1 MNIEDIWL
9 ILVLYAEIL
18 IALIGGYYVLIYT
31 LGLFPWKKREI
42 PKGKRYLKFAILIP
56 AHDEERVIANLVS
69 NLNKLRYP
77 RSCYEVIVIADNC
90 TDNTAKV
97 AKNAGATVWERKDSI
112 RRGKQHALSWAFK
125 RVLKMKRFDAVCVFD
140 ADNLVSLNFL
150 EKVNEMFCSG
160 EKVVQCY
167 LDTKNPF
174 DSWVTKAYALG
185 YWISNRVFQLAR
197 WHVGL
202 SAVLGGTGFAIALDL
217 VKKYA
222 LNLTSVTEDLEL
234 TVKLN
239 LDGIKIGWIHDA
251 KVYDE
256 KPLTLRDS
264 WNQRLRWMRGHWDVA
279 WRYSLPLFK
288 KAMLEGKLHV
298 LDMFFYALSPLRVIV
313 SGAVILFLCVSY
325 LADIEVMDFKVY
337 SVLPFE
343 FWFVLSLWM
352 WLYPLVAIFQE
363 RIPLKALPYIV
374 YLFIWSLTWIPVVI
388 QALFSFRE
396 REWSHTRHTRSLTLE
411 EIGQKV

>member
-1 MNIEDIWL
+1 MLIIWFLSIFSRRLTRCSVPEKRSFSVTSTRKTPL
-9 ILVLYAEIL
+9 IVGLRRPMRWAIGYPIGFFSWLV
-18 IALIGGYYVLIYT
+18 GT
-31 LGLFPWKKREI
+31 LGFPLCW
-42 PKGKRYLKFAILIP
+42 
-56 AHDEERVIANLVS
+56 
-69 NLNKLRYP
+69 
-77 RSCYEVIVIADNC
+77 
-90 TDNTAKV
+90 
-97 AKNAGATVWERKDSI
+97 
-112 RRGKQHALSWAFK
+112 
-125 RVLKMKRFDAVCVFD
+125 
-140 ADNLVSLNFL
+140 
-150 EKVNEMFCSG
+150 G
-160 EKVVQCY
+160 E
-167 LDTKNPF
+167 P
-174 DSWVTKAYALG
+174 
-185 YWISNRVFQLAR
+185 
-197 WHVGL
+197 
-202 SAVLGGTGFAIALDL
+202 GFAIALDL